1 MLHVRLGHLKC
12 SDYALHLLMLRVH
25 LGQSVVIMLYIY

>member
-1 MLHVRLGHLKC
+1 MLHVHLGQRVVIMLY
-12 SDYALHLLMLRVH
+12 SLLMLRVR